1 MEKPQT
7 GTVLVVGGGI
17 GGMRAALDLADAGFQ
32 VYLVE
37 ATPWLGGVVAQLGF
51 MFPTHDCVLCR
62 GTAEHGP
69 GCTRPTISPALMDY
83 SRHPNVKVYVN
94 TEITS
99 VEGEA
104 GDFTV
109 SLNVKPRYVNPELC
123 INCDRC
129 SQVCPVEKPSRF
141 QMGLAMRK
149 LAYKSSPRAI
159 PDAYMIDKTDYCETC
174 HRCEEV
180 CPTGAIDLNEQPRQE
195 QIHVGAIILSLGYK
209 LFNARRYEEY
219 GYGRYPNVITSMEY
233 ERLASRSGPTEGI
246 VVRPSDGKLPKRV
259 AWLQCIGSRD
269 KERPYCS
276 SICCMYST
284 KEAVLAKQRVPGVEA
299 KIFIMDE
306 RAFNKEYNA
315 YFLRSKE
322 LFGVEY
328 VRSRISGIIEDP
340 LTHDLILR
348 YSTDDGEVWEEKFSM
363 VVLAVGVEPPKGSAK
378 VARMLGIDLN
388 KYGFCRT
395 DKFAPLR
402 TSRPG
407 VFVCGS
413 FASPKEIA
421 ETIYEASGAAG
432 EAMLFLADGLKANA
446 RREGE
451 AFPAERDVSQE
462 ERRIG
467 VFVCRC
473 GGEIGDVVDV
483 EEVAKRAAGLKDVAH
498 VQVVN
503 LACFEEGQKLI
514 EEAIKAH
521 RLNRVVIAAC
531 SQRTHEPLFQ
541 KVLRKARLNP
551 YLLEMVNI
559 REHCAWPH
567 RGNPVGATRKAIEM
581 VRVGIGRARHLQPLR
596 KFAVKPVR
604 KALVL
609 GGGLAGMVAA
619 LSIADAG
626 FPVYL
631 VEKSDRL
638 GGHLHRI
645 RFTAEGK
652 DVRSLLWELANRV
665 ESHPNITVYKEAEI
679 VKHQGHVGN
688 FRSTLLV
695 GAPDVAGG
703 RREVEVDHGVT
714 IVATGAR
721 LYSGREYLKGQD
733 PRVLDQLELENLL
746 TDHPEEVR
754 RLSSVVIIQC
764 VRPKDPQYDYCSRI
778 CCTNT
783 MANAI
788 RIKELNPDCDVYVLY
803 KDIIT
808 YGFREEYYTRARELG
823 TIFIRYTDE
832 EPPTVRV
839 VNEELTVEVKDQST
853 GELLVI
859 KPSLVSLTMGILPG
873 VDNERLAGVLGVPL
887 SPEGFFLEAH
897 LKMRPMDFIKEGVFL
912 AGMAHYPKF
921 IEESIA
927 QARAAAARALTYLAK
942 ETFEVGGVVAV
953 VDQDKCVGCLTC
965 VRVCPFHI
973 PRIDPTAIGNGGIK
987 GAAYIE
993 PSLCHGCGTCTAECP
1008 AKAIQLMHYTDEQVM
1023 VREESV
1029 LGAWAA

>member
-1 MEKPQT
+1 
-7 GTVLVVGGGI
+7 VGGGI
-17 GGMRAALDLADAGFQ
+17 GGMRAALDLADAGLEVF
-32 VYLVE
+32 LIE
-37 ATPWLGGVVAQLGF
+37 ATPWLGGIVAQLGF

-83 SRHPNVKVYVN
+83 SRHPNIKVYVN
-94 TEITS
+94 TEVTS

-109 SLNVKPRYVNPELC
+109 TLHIKPRYVNADLC

-159 PDAYMIDKTDYCETC
+159 PDAYMIDKTDFCDTC

-180 CPTGAIDLNEQPRQE
+180 CPTGAINLNERARE
-195 QIHVGAIILSLGYK
+195 EKIKVGAIVLSLGYK

-246 VVRPSDGKLPKRV
+246 VMRPSDGRLPKKI

-269 KERPYCS
+269 QERPYCS

-315 YFLRSKE
+315 YFLRSRE
-322 LFGVEY
+322 VFGVEY
-328 VRSRISGIIEDP
+328 VRSRISNIIEDP
-340 LTHDLILR
+340 TTHNLILR
-348 YSTDDGEVWEEKFSM
+348 YAKDDGKIYEESFDM
-363 VVLAVGVEPPKGSAK
+363 VVLAVGVEPPKGAAK
-378 VARMLGIDLN
+378 VAQMLGIDLN
-388 KYGFCRT
+388 RYGFCQT
-395 DKFAPLR
+395 DKFAPLH
-402 TSRPG
+402 TTRPG
-407 VFVCGS
+407 IYVCGS
-413 FASPKEIA
+413 FAAPKEIA

-432 EAMLFLADGLKANA
+432 EAMLLLAEKLGSAKN
-446 RREGE
+446 GE
-451 AFPAERDVSQE
+451 VFPEERDVSSE
-462 ERRIG
+462 TPRIG
-467 VFVCRC
+467 VFICCCR
-473 GGEIGDVVDV
+473 GEISDTIDV
-483 EEVAKRAAGLKDVAH
+483 EEVADKAAHFSNVVH
-498 VQVVN
+498 TQVVD
-503 LACFEEGQKLI
+503 LACFPEGQKII
-514 EEAIKAH
+514 EEAIREH
-521 RLNRVVIAAC
+521 GLNRVVIAAC

-541 KVLRKARLNP
+541 KVLRRTGLNP
-551 YLLEMVNI
+551 YYLELVNI

-567 RGNPVGATRKAIEM
+567 RNARTKATRKAVEM
-581 VRVGIGRARHLQPLR
+581 VRVGVGRAKHLEALH
-596 KFAVKPVR
+596 KETVKPVK
-604 KALVL
+604 KALVI
-609 GGGLAGMVAA
+609 GGGLAGMTAA
-619 LSIADAG
+619 LTIADAG

-631 VEKSDRL
+631 VEKNNQL
-638 GGHLHRI
+638 GGHLRRI

-652 DVRSLLWELANRV
+652 DVRRLLWELVNRV
-665 ESHPNITVYKEAEI
+665 ENHPNITVFKEAEL
-679 VKHQGHVGN
+679 VSHSGHVGC
-688 FRSTLLV
+688 FRSTILV
-695 GAPDVAGG
+695 GPASLNGG
-703 RREVEVDHGVT
+703 RRRVELEHGVT
-714 IVATGAR
+714 IVAVGAR
-721 LYSGREYLKGQD
+721 MYSGEAYLKGQD
-733 PRVLDQLELENLL
+733 PRVLDQLELEALVS
-746 TDHPEEVR
+746 DHPERVR
-754 RLSSVVIIQC
+754 HLDSVVIIQC
-764 VRPKDPQYDYCSRI
+764 VRPAASEYDYCSRI

-788 RIKELNPDCDVYVLY
+788 RIKELNPKCDVYVLY

-823 TIFIRYTDE
+823 TIFVRYTDE
-832 EPPTVRV
+832 EPPLIKVTDG
-839 VNEELTVEVKDQST
+839 ELKVEVKDQST
-853 GELLVI
+853 GELLVL
-859 KPSLVSLTMGILPG
+859 KPDLISLTLGILPAE
-873 VDNERLAGVLGVPL
+873 DNERLARILGVPL

-897 LKMRPMDFIKEGVFL
+897 LKMRPMDFMNEGIFL

-927 QARAAAARALTYLAK
+927 QARATASRALTYLVK
-942 ETFEVGGVVAV
+942 DELKVGGVIAK
-953 VDQDKCVGCLTC
+953 VDQSKCVGCLTC

-973 PRIDPTAIGNGGIK
+973 PVIDPTAIGNGGIK

-993 PSLCHGCGTCTAECP
+993 PAKCQGCGTCTAECP
-1008 AKAIQLMHYTDEQVM
+1008 AKAIQLMHYTDEQIM
-1023 VREESV
+1023 VSEEGV
-1029 LGAWAA
+1029 LGAWVA